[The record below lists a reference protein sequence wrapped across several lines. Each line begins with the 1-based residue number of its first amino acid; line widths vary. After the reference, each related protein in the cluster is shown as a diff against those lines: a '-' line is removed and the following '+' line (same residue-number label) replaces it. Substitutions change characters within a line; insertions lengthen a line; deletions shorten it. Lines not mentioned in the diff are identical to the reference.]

1 MKKTFLLLAS
11 TLLFST
17 FALAQNDK
25 KIQLGFNLGVKQIRE
40 LVENSELVKP
50 ENAVGFNL
58 GLDVFFP
65 LNDKILLKSGIQYNF
80 LQVKRID
87 YTWTFGCDFTGNGF
101 DYFNSWSE
109 DVAKAHMIGIPVE
122 ARFRIIGGENHLY
135 LKTGLQ
141 ALFKVKQNTE
151 TTFVECKIHR
161 GEANSNT
168 WGEFAPAL
176 FLADLGLGYEFAVR
190 QQFKLYFE
198 PQVEYSLNK
207 IIKENRRPNNSRV
220 LNVGMVCGV
229 RF

>member
-1 MKKTFLLLAS
+1 MKRPFLLLAT
-11 TLLFST
+11 TLFFTTIT
-17 FALAQNDK
+17 FAQSAK
-25 KIQLGFNLGVKQIRE
+25 KIQLGFNLGVKQIHE
-40 LVENSELVKP
+40 LADNSELIKP

-65 LNDKILLKSGIQYNF
+65 LNDRIHLKSGIQYSF

-101 DYFNSWSE
+101 DYFNSWS
-109 DVAKAHMIGIPVE
+109 DDLAMAHMIGIPVE

-135 LKTGLQ
+135 IKTGLQ
-141 ALFKVKQNTE
+141 SLFKVKQNTE

-161 GEANSNT
+161 GEPNSST

-176 FLADLGLGYEFAVR
+176 FFGNLGLGYEFAVR
-190 QQFKLYFE
+190 QQFKLYVE

-207 IIKENRRPNNSRV
+207 IIKENSRPNNSRI
-220 LNVGMVCGV
+220 LNVGVICGV